1 MQSPAASEFTFSV
14 RWHPFLLRPGMP
26 LEGKEKPPDTPDN
39 PRVNPRMKAAG
50 AREGV
55 DFTGLCDRY
64 PNTVATHCALYW
76 SDQEEQ
82 SGALPAGFQDRL
94 SERIFYGYFTAGEYP
109 DVDMLVA
116 AAVEVGL
123 TSPDQERQLRERLES
138 GADAETVTKIA
149 RDYSRQGISGVP
161 FFFFNGRPAFSGAQP
176 EQAFLD
182 AFEEATE
189 N

>member
-1 MQSPAASEFTFSV
+1 MQSPAASEYSFSV

-26 LEGKEKPPDTPDN
+26 VNGKEKAPDTPDN
-39 PRVNPRMKAAG
+39 PRVNPRMKMMG

-55 DFTGLCDRY
+55 NFTGLCDRY

-76 SDQEEQ
+76 ADQEEQ
-82 SGALPAGFQDRL
+82 RGALPAGFQDRL
-94 SERIFYGYFTAGEYP
+94 SDRIFYGYFTAGEYP
-109 DVDMLVA
+109 DVEMLVA

-123 TSPDQERQLRERLES
+123 TSAQEHELRQRLEN
-138 GADAETVTKIA
+138 GDDANTIQRIA

-161 FFFFNGRPAFSGAQP
+161 FFFFNGQPAFSGAQP
-176 EQAFLD
+176 EEAFLD
-182 AFEEATE
+182 AFREATE